1 MTKLLPHD
9 KIYIEREVNNMS
21 LINMRDEIVNGFGKN
36 SIESVCIQSI
46 FNDGDVDYFIKIY
59 EILKKELDSIK
70 KI

>member
-1 MTKLLPHD
+1 
-9 KIYIEREVNNMS
+9 MS
-21 LINMRDEIVNGFGKN
+21 LVNMRDEIIKGFGKN
-36 SIESVCIQSI
+36 SIEGVCIQSI

>member
-1 MTKLLPHD
+1 
-9 KIYIEREVNNMS
+9 MS